1 MQAVIVV
8 AAKFLIYC
16 AVLDDV
22 PGNDQHPMRDRE
34 RRLLT
39 TAFYG
44 YTPKQRGQVAVL
56 FTHHRPVY
64 ASPTRRF
71 ASEFFADTGFL
82 CTSNRSVVCLHFRYC
97 LATAQPNSPGDP
109 HRETGSYPI
118 RSRQESQ
125 RQL

>member
-16 AVLDDV
+16 AVLDEV

-56 FTHHRPVY
+56 FTHHRPGALRQNSSQIPVSF
-64 ASPTRRF
+64 ARRTGVSFACTFVIAWRQPNPTRQVTRIGKP
-71 ASEFFADTGFL
+71 AHIQSDL
-82 CTSNRSVVCLHFRYC
+82 
-97 LATAQPNSPGDP
+97 
-109 HRETGSYPI
+109 
-118 RSRQESQ
+118 
-125 RQL
+125 